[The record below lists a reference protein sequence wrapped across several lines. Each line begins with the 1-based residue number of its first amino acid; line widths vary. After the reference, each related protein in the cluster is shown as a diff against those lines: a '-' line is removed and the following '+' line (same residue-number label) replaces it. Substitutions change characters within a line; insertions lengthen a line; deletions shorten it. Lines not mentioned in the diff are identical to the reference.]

1 MEIDG
6 TRAHRVVVSIAGK
19 EIGDWLSYDIIST
32 MIEPADGFQLSR
44 AFDLRAWRLCEPD
57 AEIKVAIDGV
67 VILDGF
73 IDDLS
78 KSTAAG
84 TFEISGR
91 DKSGRLVQESIP
103 NVNGWDGLQLT
114 EAVKRLA
121 APWYTKVSLSDAR
134 NRSVRRGKGH
144 RAAAADEPAYFGVSG
159 KLDEDNAGKIDPG
172 ETRWNV
178 IEQLVSSVGLLCWS
192 SADGRELIIGK
203 PNYKQ
208 QIQYLFRHSRTRGST
223 VKDMRYAESVRD
235 SYALIEVH
243 GSGTGDED
251 DFGDNVTSY
260 LGSSKDGPNVDG
272 TGGWFKRP
280 KRLVVTQSALSSN
293 AEAARAAARE
303 RRRRDF
309 RLRHMTISAPLHG
322 QVVTGSTRTL
332 FAPNTLARCIDDD
345 LEMDETWLPYACRY
359 ACGGRNSGETTE
371 LMLVPRGVEF
381 VA

>member
-1 MEIDG
+1 MAKDG
-6 TRAHRVVVSIAGK
+6 TRAHRVEVSIAGK
-19 EIGDWLSYDIIST
+19 EIGDFLSYDIIST
-32 MIEPADGFQLSR
+32 MVEPADGFQMQR
-44 AFDLRAWRLCEPD
+44 AFDIRAWRLCEPD
-57 AEIKVAIDGV
+57 AEIIVAVDGT
-67 VILDGF
+67 VILNGF

-78 KSTAAG
+78 RNAKAG
-84 TFEISGR
+84 TMEIAGR
-91 DKSGRLVQESIP
+91 DRSGRLVQESIP
-103 NVNGWDGLQLT
+103 TVNGWDGLSLV

-144 RAAAADEPAYFGVSG
+144 KASAADEPAYFGVSG
-159 KLDEDNAGKIDPG
+159 KLDEDHAGKFDPG
-172 ETRWNV
+172 ETRWNM

-192 SADGRELIIGK
+192 SADGKELIVGK

-208 QIQYLFRHSRTRGST
+208 QIQYLFRVSRSKGST
-223 VKDMRYAESVRD
+223 VNDMRYAESVRD

-251 DFGDNVTSY
+251 DFGENVTSY
-260 LGSSKDGPNVDG
+260 LGTSKDGPNIDG

-280 KRLVVTQSALSSN
+280 KRLVVTQTALSSN
-293 AEAARAAARE
+293 AEAKRAAARE
-303 RRRRDF
+303 RIRRDF
-309 RLRHMTISAPLHG
+309 RLRHLTVEAPLHG
-322 QVVTGSTRTL
+322 QVITGSTRTL

-359 ACGGRNSGETTE
+359 RCGGRNAGETTE